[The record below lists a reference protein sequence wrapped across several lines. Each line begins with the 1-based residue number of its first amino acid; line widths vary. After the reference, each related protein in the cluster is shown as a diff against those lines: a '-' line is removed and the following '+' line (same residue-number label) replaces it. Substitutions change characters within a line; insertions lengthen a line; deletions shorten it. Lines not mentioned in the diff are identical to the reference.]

1 MVGSGLL
8 NAGDDLAMRYFSF
21 HFTSIFSEYLEW
33 PGMHFTMLL
42 VQCCDLN
49 VSHFLLRVSEANEV
63 SICSL
68 VLRRGFLI
76 RCAVLVYDAC
86 LLIRNHI
93 FSLSVKY
100 TFLPLLSELCL
111 SVI

>member
-8 NAGDDLAMRYFSF
+8 NAGDDLTMRYFSF

-33 PGMHFTMLL
+33 PVHRMHFTMLL

-68 VLRRGFLI
+68 VLRR
-76 RCAVLVYDAC
+76 
-86 LLIRNHI
+86 
-93 FSLSVKY
+93 
-100 TFLPLLSELCL
+100 
-111 SVI
+111 